1 MQIVFAEKALN
12 GLIMNTTYVVDP
24 YAGNVCFVYLYY
36 NEFGR
41 LQIITW
47 MEVVIPKESYNPIY

>member
-1 MQIVFAEKALN
+1 
-12 GLIMNTTYVVDP
+12 MNTTYVVDP

-47 MEVVIPKESYNPIY
+47 MEVVITKESYNPIY